1 MTGKELLKMFEDGKK
16 ITIRFTETIEQI
28 EGMFCENMMAD
39 VLSVYRDGDELVLK
53 VDQTKYYEMN
63 KQFDNP
69 CWYNKETKNYDLSY
83 KDYCE
88 QYNREVAMTEE
99 IYDNYEG
106 DLYNIVVVENNTKE
120 LYDEYLKETKNIT
133 YVEWL
138 ENKLINNRKKVKRND

>member
-1 MTGKELLKMFEDGKK
+1 MQLLKQMVNTLKK
-16 ITIRFTETIEQI
+16 Y
-28 EGMFCENMMAD
+28 
-39 VLSVYRDGDELVLK
+39 V
-53 VDQTKYYEMN
+53 
-63 KQFDNP
+63 
-69 CWYNKETKNYDLSY
+69 LSY